1 MKPSE
6 IIKLARRQT
15 WCTLDVVTEE
25 EAYQFLN
32 FIIEDFG
39 ADIRS
44 SESWFGFDILTL
56 DVYENQPM
64 YTFDEDYWEYS
75 QNFPI
80 SKIQSVWLLDQK
92 TNKWR
97 DIPVHFVDKMNPND
111 FDSKSEPMVAFV
123 TRSDITLVPV
133 PKENTRMMIW
143 GWNYNYEFTV
153 IPWLQVGLTEYRRA
167 EYADLTGKT
176 YPYAWDNWAL
186 WTVYTSS
193 ETPSNWATMYTY
205 DSGTDTFTSAW
216 TLDKYLPNV
225 LDKEEFIWIPKR
237 WHYIVVEGMKYRMY
251 GNMWSNFET
260 LRTASRNFYDSEK
273 MKALQNIMDRGQK
286 ADTWYYPEENYDPL
300 EWPNLDYLIY

>member
-44 SESWFGFDILTL
+44 SESWFGFDVVNF
-56 DVYENQPM
+56 DVYANQPM

-123 TRSDITLVPV
+123 TRSDITL
-133 PKENTRMMIW
+133 KFHLINKNDE
-143 GWNYNYEFTV
+143 
-153 IPWLQVGLTEYRRA
+153 WLS
-167 EYADLTGKT
+167 K
-176 YPYAWDNWAL
+176 
-186 WTVYTSS
+186 
-193 ETPSNWATMYTY
+193 
-205 DSGTDTFTSAW
+205 
-216 TLDKYLPNV
+216 
-225 LDKEEFIWIPKR
+225 
-237 WHYIVVEGMKYRMY
+237 
-251 GNMWSNFET
+251 NFEFMHALFAGSQWLT
-260 LRTASRNFYDSEK
+260 LTYGIVAGSNVYHVVVPRK
-273 MKALQNIMDRGQK
+273 I
-286 ADTWYYPEENYDPL
+286 
-300 EWPNLDYLIY
+300 

>member
-44 SESWFGFDILTL
+44 SESWFGFDVVNI
-56 DVYENQPM
+56 DVEAGNGV
-64 YTFDEDYWEYS
+64 YTFDEGYWEYS
-75 QNFPI
+75 NTFPI
-80 SKIQSVWLLDQK
+80 SKIQSVWLLDTK

-123 TRSDITLVPV
+123 TRSEINLVPV
-133 PKENTRMMIW
+133 PKEDTRMMIW

-153 IPWLQVGLTEYRRA
+153 IPWIQAGLSEYRRA
-167 EYADLTGKT
+167 TGSDLTGKT
-176 YPYAWDNWAL
+176 YPYAWDNWPL
-186 WTVYTSS
+186 GTVYTQL

-286 ADTWYYPEENYDPL
+286 ADTWYYPEENTDPL